1 MKKAEEPP
9 RSEYISREK
18 ALEIARKANMMNYDK
33 SQEIRI
39 YLAGGIYTIIFP
51 IKLPPGALG
60 PDYAAKIEIDAKSG
74 KVISVMAGS

>member
-1 MKKAEEPP
+1 
-9 RSEYISREK
+9 
-18 ALEIARKANMMNYDK
+18 MMNYDK